1 MEYRKLG
8 RTDIDVS
15 LICLGTMTWGKQNTE
30 ADGHEQMDYA
40 IEQGVN
46 FFDTAEM
53 YAVPPSAE
61 TYGRTEE
68 IIGTWFQKRKKRD
81 DVILASKIAGPAP
94 AWIRDGKGRID
105 RANIFAALED
115 SLKRLQTDY
124 IDLYQL
130 HWPNRG
136 SYGFNQHWDYRP
148 TSVDPDAEKE
158 NFLEVLQTLD
168 ELVKAGKI
176 RHVGLSNETSW
187 GTMQYLRI
195 AEEHG
200 LPRMASIQNEYSL
213 LDRIFEPDMVEIA
226 LHENVGL
233 LAWSPLATGLLSGKY
248 IDGARP
254 AGSRLT
260 LSGSH
265 PYRDTEN
272 SNAAVKR
279 YLAVAEKHGLDL
291 AQMALAFVN
300 EQPFVT
306 ANIIGATSME
316 QLKTNIESVNIKLND
331 DVRRDIAAVY
341 RDYPMPF

>member
-1 MEYRKLG
+1 
-8 RTDIDVS
+8 
-15 LICLGTMTWGKQNTE
+15 
-30 ADGHEQMDYA
+30 
-40 IEQGVN
+40 
-46 FFDTAEM
+46 
-53 YAVPPSAE
+53 
-61 TYGRTEE
+61 
-68 IIGTWFQKRKKRD
+68 
-81 DVILASKIAGPAP
+81 
-94 AWIRDGKGRID
+94 
-105 RANIFAALED
+105 
-115 SLKRLQTDY
+115 
-124 IDLYQL
+124 
-130 HWPNRG
+130 
-136 SYGFNQHWDYRP
+136 
-148 TSVDPDAEKE
+148 
-158 NFLEVLQTLD
+158 
-168 ELVKAGKI
+168 
-176 RHVGLSNETSW
+176 
-187 GTMQYLRI
+187 MQYLRI